1 MSATVHLDE
10 TTPHMHLVYIPV
22 IHTKDKE
29 GNYIDKIFGKVEIVT
44 DNYKMLFT
52 NI

>member
-1 MSATVHLDE
+1 
-10 TTPHMHLVYIPV
+10 MHLVYIPV

-29 GNYIDKIFGKVEIVT
+29 EMKLIKYVVEIFGKAEIVT